1 MGQHAAASHPA
12 SPESSKLKRLSGLHL
27 GLGVLVFVAF
37 PLLFVLSL
45 YVLPAGPW
53 GGPLW
58 LLALVALFAL
68 AVALMASSRAL
79 DVRGYRTYSL
89 VCGVLALL
97 LFPIGT
103 AVGIYTL
110 WVLTRPEIATAYR
123 QGRLHWDA

>member
-1 MGQHAAASHPA
+1 MGQHAPAPHPGGPA
-12 SPESSKLKRLSGLHL
+12 SVELKRLSGLHL

-45 YVLPAGPW
+45 YVLPGGPW

-58 LLALVALFAL
+58 LLALLALFAL

-79 DVRGYRTYSL
+79 DVRGYRTYSV
-89 VCGVLALL
+89 VCGALALL

-110 WVLTRPEIATAYR
+110 WVLTRPETAAAYR